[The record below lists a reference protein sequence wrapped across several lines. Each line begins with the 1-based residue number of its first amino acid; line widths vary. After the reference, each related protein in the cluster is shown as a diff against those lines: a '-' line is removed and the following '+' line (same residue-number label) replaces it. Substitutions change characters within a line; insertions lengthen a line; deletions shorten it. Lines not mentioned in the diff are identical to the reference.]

1 MIKTINHSGFVVADL
16 ERSLAFYRDVVGMKI
31 TRTVDRS
38 GPPIAQIV
46 GYEATHLI
54 GVHMS
59 SGTGPTL
66 ERIQYLSPRSSRQVT
81 SERNALG
88 ASHIAFEVDDIH
100 AAYETLKAN
109 GAQIMNP
116 PAELEPG
123 RSGCYIQDP
132 DGNWIELVEILEPA
146 G

>member
-1 MIKTINHSGFVVADL
+1 MIKAINHSGLVVADL
-16 ERSLAFYRDVVGMKI
+16 ERSLAFYRDVIGMRV

-38 GPPIAQIV
+38 GLPISQIV
-46 GYEATHLI
+46 GYDATHII
-54 GVHMS
+54 GAHMS
-59 SGTGPTL
+59 SGSGPTL
-66 ERIQYLSPRSSRQVT
+66 ELIQYLHPFTSEKVT

-88 ASHIAFEVDDIH
+88 ASHIAFEVNDIH
-100 AAYETLKAN
+100 SAYETLKAN

-132 DGNWIELVEILEPA
+132 DGNWIELVEIMEPSD
-146 G
+146 